1 MPKSSTSQVSFSH
14 LLCRWLKDLGYS
26 HCFTVAGGNSM
37 HLLARAEKVFA
48 VVPFA
53 HEVSAGIAAEYFNHT
68 SCEGKAFVLVTTGP
82 GLTNLATS
90 IAGAWL
96 ESRELVV
103 IAGAVKS
110 SDLRKSPDLRQRGIQ
125 EISGADL
132 YRSVSKKATLYDSVC
147 SESEFKSAVMLSVE
161 GRKGPVII
169 EVCLDTQAQIVPD
182 DLSAYVVPDPE
193 QRLKSEA
200 VDEVLKML
208 TSAKRPA
215 ILLGGGIDRDL
226 ARGLSAKL
234 ESFGVPVL
242 LTWNAADYL
251 SSSSEMYFGRPDN
264 WGQRSS
270 NLIIQQAD
278 FLLALG
284 AKLGLQQ
291 TGFSWENFLPNGR
304 IWAVNIDEAELDKGH
319 PTLDRS
325 YCEDA
330 NVVLETLMNLGVFGL
345 AAKDWVDY
353 CRAIRERFLP
363 ENENPDVRE
372 GFVRPHRAIQ
382 AVQELAEDNAVF
394 VPSSSGGAE
403 ISMMQTIELR
413 GEQRLVVN
421 KGLASMGYALP
432 GAIGVA
438 LGVPNRQVVC
448 FEGDGSLAQSLSEF
462 AMLAARGFDLK
473 LVILSNGG
481 YSSIRATQS
490 RFMDGRYVG
499 CDEPTGLYLPEWS
512 ALADAF
518 GLQYRSVRDE
528 DALESVVGD
537 AFRAPGTWIVEI
549 HVDQEQTY
557 FPRVSSELHNDGR
570 IESKPLHE
578 MSPELSEFDRAKY
591 LRYI

>member
-1 MPKSSTSQVSFSH
+1 
-14 LLCRWLKDLGYS
+14 
-26 HCFTVAGGNSM
+26 M
-37 HLLARAEKVFA
+37 HLLASAEKVFK

-68 SCEGKAFVLVTTGP
+68 SREGKAFVLVTTGP

-110 SDLRKSPDLRQRGIQ
+110 SDLRKNSGLRQRGIQ
-125 EISGADL
+125 EISGADI
-132 YRSVSKKATLYDSVC
+132 YQSVSKKTVLFDDVC
-147 SESEFKSAVMLSVE
+147 SESDFKSTVRLSVE
-161 GRKGPVII
+161 GRKGPVVLEI
-169 EVCLDTQAQIVPD
+169 CLDTQAKIVPD
-182 DLSAYVVPDPE
+182 DSSTFVITPATQCLT
-193 QRLKSEA
+193 SEA
-200 VDEVLKML
+200 VEEVFERL
-208 TSAKRPA
+208 TSAKRPV
-215 ILLGGGIDRDL
+215 ILIGGGVDRDL

-234 ESFGVPVL
+234 DAFGVPVL

-251 SSSSEMYFGRPDN
+251 SPSNRMYFGRPDN
-264 WGQRSS
+264 WGQRSA

-278 FLLALG
+278 FLLSLG

-291 TGFSWENFLPNGR
+291 TGFNWENFVPNGL
-304 IWAVNIDEAELDKGH
+304 IWAVNIDQAELEKGH
-319 PTLDRS
+319 PMLDRS

-330 NVVLETLMNLGVFGL
+330 NALLEALMSHDARGL
-345 AAKDWVDY
+345 ASEDWVVY
-353 CRAIRERFLP
+353 CQSIRQKFLP
-363 ENENPDVRE
+363 DNENPKVTD
-372 GFVRPHRAIQ
+372 GFVRPHRVIRAIQ
-382 AVQELAEDNAVF
+382 QFAKDDSVF
-394 VPSSSGGAE
+394 IPSSSGGAE

-413 GEQRLVVN
+413 SEQRLVMN

-438 LGVPNRQVVC
+438 LGEPKRQVVC

-462 AMLAARGFDLK
+462 AMLGARDFDLK

-490 RFMDGRYVG
+490 RFMGGRYVG
-499 CDEPTGLYLPEWS
+499 CDEPTGLFLPAWR
-512 ALADAF
+512 ALAEAF
-518 GLQYRSVRDE
+518 GLRYRSVGDE
-528 DALESVVGD
+528 DVLESALRE
-537 AFRAPGTWIVEI
+537 AFQEPGTWLIEI
-549 HVDQEQTY
+549 HVDPEQTY

-570 IESKPLHE
+570 IDSKPLHE
-578 MSPELSEFDRAKY
+578 MSPEMTEFDRAKY